1 MKKLTITITDKE
13 TIELLEREQDLLTK
27 KRVQTGLLRKERQQ
41 QKIPFPKV
49 LKSILKGE

>member
-27 KRVQTGLLRKERQQ
+27 KRVETRFLTKQRQNN
-41 QKIPFPKV
+41 KIPFPKV